1 MSKNERIRERILSI
15 YRRYKSE
22 IDEAAANT
30 GLPPELI
37 AAVIYHE
44 SGGNPRAVSRA
55 GARGLMQLMPR
66 TARRL
71 GVSDPFDPR
80 QNILGGARYLRGQ
93 LDRFNGNLALAL
105 AAYNAGPANVQKYKN
120 DRPPFRETRSYVRA
134 IGTVLQLGFPEV
146 FARYEFHAPSL
157 PQLARSAQP
166 PQPPSMSVSWFSQG
180 QSAPT
185 QRIGKR
191 RRDPFK
197 ELLTAIW
204 ADVIQQRTAPPV
216 EEEQPLDPGQLAGE
230 DTRVLE
236 FFPRTPFDE

>member
-1 MSKNERIRERILSI
+1 MQKNERVRERILSI

-37 AAVIYHE
+37 ATVIYHE

-66 TARRL
+66 TARGL
-71 GVSDPFDPR
+71 GVSDVFDPR

-93 LDRFNGNLALAL
+93 LDRFGGNLALAL

-120 DRPPFRETRSYVRA
+120 DIPPFRETRNYVRS
-134 IGTVLQLGFPEV
+134 IGATLQLGFPEV
-146 FARYEFHAPSL
+146 FARYVFHAPSL
-157 PQLARSAQP
+157 PQQTHSAQK
-166 PQPPSMSVSWFSQG
+166 QQPSMSVSWFSQG
-180 QSAPT
+180 QSAPA

-191 RRDPFK
+191 RRDPLR

-204 ADVIQQRTAPPV
+204 ADVVEQRTAPPV
-216 EEEQPLDPGQLAGE
+216 EEEQPLEPSRLAGE

-236 FFPRTPFDE
+236 FLPRTPFDE